1 MLVHGKVN
9 NKQEYNG
16 CDNNIS
22 KDYKMDE
29 SRIIID
35 WKEQGDDSYDIEV
48 VGYRNFKQYFSEAFY
63 SIEKPLSILSVSD
76 SSISGEVACN
86 SATSTL
92 LKYLTNIICKSVK
105 TRGHIFTE
113 EELNSKFPFVDL
125 IAIERFEEITGI
137 KFDHSKFNNRREF
150 QEYFAKWLDSQRQ

>member
-1 MLVHGKVN
+1 
-9 NKQEYNG
+9 
-16 CDNNIS
+16 
-22 KDYKMDE
+22 MDE

-48 VGYRNFKQYFSEAFY
+48 IGYRNFKQHFSEAFY
-63 SIEKPLSILSVSD
+63 SIEKPLSVLSVSD

-92 LKYLTNIICKSVK
+92 LKYLTNIIGKSVK
-105 TRGHIFTE
+105 TKGHIFTE

-150 QEYFAKWLDSQRQ
+150 QEYFAKWLESQRK

>member
-1 MLVHGKVN
+1 
-9 NKQEYNG
+9 
-16 CDNNIS
+16 
-22 KDYKMDE
+22 MDE

-48 VGYRNFKQYFSEAFY
+48 IGYRNFKQYFSEAFY
-63 SIEKPLSILSVSD
+63 SIEKPLSVLSVSD

-92 LKYLTNIICKSVK
+92 LKYLTNIIGKSVK
-105 TRGHIFTE
+105 TKGHIFTE

-150 QEYFAKWLDSQRQ
+150 QEYFDKWLDSQRQ

>member
-1 MLVHGKVN
+1 
-9 NKQEYNG
+9 
-16 CDNNIS
+16 
-22 KDYKMDE
+22 MDE

-48 VGYRNFKQYFSEAFY
+48 IGYRNFKQHFSEAFY
-63 SIEKPLSILSVSD
+63 SIEKPLSVLSVSD

-92 LKYLTNIICKSVK
+92 LKYLTNIIGKSVK
-105 TRGHIFTE
+105 TKGHIFTE

>member
-1 MLVHGKVN
+1 MN
-9 NKQEYNG
+9 
-16 CDNNIS
+16 
-22 KDYKMDE
+22 E

-48 VGYRNFKQYFSEAFY
+48 IGYRNFKQHFSEAFY
-63 SIEKPLSILSVSD
+63 SIEKPLSVLSVSD

-86 SATSTL
+86 SATNSL
-92 LKYLTNIICKSVK
+92 LKYLTNIIGKSVK

-150 QEYFAKWLDSQRQ
+150 QEYFVKWLDSQRK

>member
-1 MLVHGKVN
+1 
-9 NKQEYNG
+9 
-16 CDNNIS
+16 
-22 KDYKMDE
+22 MDE

-86 SATSTL
+86 SATNSL
-92 LKYLTNIICKSVK
+92 LKYLTNIIGKSVK

-125 IAIERFEEITGI
+125 IAIERFEEIIGI
-137 KFDHSKFNNRREF
+137 KFDHSKFSNRREF
-150 QEYFAKWLDSQRQ
+150 QEYFAKWLETQRK

>member
-1 MLVHGKVN
+1 
-9 NKQEYNG
+9 
-16 CDNNIS
+16 
-22 KDYKMDE
+22 MDE

-48 VGYRNFKQYFSEAFY
+48 TGYRNFKLYFSEAFY
-63 SIEKPLSILSVSD
+63 SIEKPLSVLSVSD
-76 SSISGEVACN
+76 SSINGEVACN

-92 LKYLTNIICKSVK
+92 LKYLTNIIGKSVK

-125 IAIERFEEITGI
+125 IAIDG
-137 KFDHSKFNNRREF
+137 RR
-150 QEYFAKWLDSQRQ
+150 

>member
-1 MLVHGKVN
+1 
-9 NKQEYNG
+9 
-16 CDNNIS
+16 
-22 KDYKMDE
+22 MDE

-35 WKEQGDDSYDIEV
+35 WKEQGDESYDIEV
-48 VGYRNFKQYFSEAFY
+48 VGYRNFKQYFSETFY
-63 SIEKPLSILSVSD
+63 SIEKPLSVLSVSD
-76 SSISGEVACN
+76 SSINGEVACN

-92 LKYLTNIICKSVK
+92 LKYLMNIIGKSIK

-150 QEYFAKWLDSQRQ
+150 QEHFAKWLDSQRQ

>member
-1 MLVHGKVN
+1 
-9 NKQEYNG
+9 
-16 CDNNIS
+16 
-22 KDYKMDE
+22 MDE

-35 WKEQGDDSYDIEV
+35 WNEQGDGSYDINV
-48 VGYRNFKQYFSEAFY
+48 VGYRNFKQHFSEAFY
-63 SIEKPLSILSVSD
+63 SIERPMSVLSVSD

-92 LKYLTNIICKSVK
+92 LKYLTNIIGKSVK
-105 TRGHIFTE
+105 TKGHIFTE

-150 QEYFAKWLDSQRQ
+150 QEYFQKWLDSQRQ

>member
-1 MLVHGKVN
+1 
-9 NKQEYNG
+9 
-16 CDNNIS
+16 
-22 KDYKMDE
+22 MDE

-48 VGYRNFKQYFSEAFY
+48 VGYRNFKQHFSEAFY
-63 SIEKPLSILSVSD
+63 SIEKPLSVLSVSD
-76 SSISGEVACN
+76 NSISGEVACN

-92 LKYLTNIICKSVK
+92 LKYLTNIIGKSVK

>member
-1 MLVHGKVN
+1 
-9 NKQEYNG
+9 
-16 CDNNIS
+16 
-22 KDYKMDE
+22 MDE

-92 LKYLTNIICKSVK
+92 LKYLTNIINKSVK
-105 TRGHIFTE
+105 TKGHIFTE
-113 EELNSKFPFVDL
+113 KELNSKFPFVDL
-125 IAIERFEEITGI
+125 IAIERFEEIIGI
-137 KFDHSKFNNRREF
+137 KFDHSKFSNRREF
-150 QEYFAKWLDSQRQ
+150 QEYFAKWLETQRK

>member
-1 MLVHGKVN
+1 
-9 NKQEYNG
+9 
-16 CDNNIS
+16 
-22 KDYKMDE
+22 MDE

-48 VGYRNFKQYFSEAFY
+48 IGYRNFKQHFSEAFY
-63 SIEKPLSILSVSD
+63 SIEKPLSVLSVSD

-86 SATSTL
+86 SATNSL
-92 LKYLTNIICKSVK
+92 LKYLTNIIGKSVK

-150 QEYFAKWLDSQRQ
+150 QEYFVKWLDSQRK

>member
-1 MLVHGKVN
+1 MFVHSKVN
-9 NKQEYNG
+9 NKREHNG

-35 WKEQGDDSYDIEV
+35 WKEQGDGSYDIEV
-48 VGYRNFKQYFSEAFY
+48 TGYRNFKQYFSEVFY
-63 SIEKPLSILSVSD
+63 SIEKPLSVLSVSD

-92 LKYLTNIICKSVK
+92 LKYPTNIISNGVK
-105 TRGHIFTE
+105 TKGHIFTE
-113 EELNSKFPFVDL
+113 KELNLKFPFVDL
-125 IAIERFEEITGI
+125 IVIERFEEITGI
-137 KFDHSKFNNRREF
+137 RFDHSKFNNRREF
-150 QEYFAKWLDSQRQ
+150 QEYFAKWLDSKR

>member
-1 MLVHGKVN
+1 
-9 NKQEYNG
+9 
-16 CDNNIS
+16 
-22 KDYKMDE
+22 MDE

-35 WKEQGDDSYDIEV
+35 WNEQGDGSYDINV
-48 VGYRNFKQYFSEAFY
+48 VGYRNFKQHFSEAFY
-63 SIEKPLSILSVSD
+63 SIERPMSVLSVSD

-92 LKYLTNIICKSVK
+92 LKYLTNIIGKSVK

-125 IAIERFEEITGI
+125 IVIERFEEITGI

-150 QEYFAKWLDSQRQ
+150 QEHFAKWLDSQRQ

>member
-1 MLVHGKVN
+1 
-9 NKQEYNG
+9 
-16 CDNNIS
+16 
-22 KDYKMDE
+22 MDE

-35 WKEQGDDSYDIEV
+35 WKEQGDDSYDIKV
-48 VGYRNFKQYFSEAFY
+48 IGYRNFKQHFSEAFY
-63 SIEKPLSILSVSD
+63 SIEKPLSVLSVSD

-86 SATSTL
+86 SATNSL
-92 LKYLTNIICKSVK
+92 LKYLTNIIGKSVK

-113 EELNSKFPFVDL
+113 EELNLKFPFVDL

-150 QEYFAKWLDSQRQ
+150 QEYFVKWLDSQRK

>member
-1 MLVHGKVN
+1 
-9 NKQEYNG
+9 
-16 CDNNIS
+16 
-22 KDYKMDE
+22 MDE
-29 SRIIID
+29 SRIVID

-63 SIEKPLSILSVSD
+63 SIEKPLSVLSVSD

-92 LKYLTNIICKSVK
+92 LKYLTNIIGKSVK
-105 TRGHIFTE
+105 TKGHIFTE

-150 QEYFAKWLDSQRQ
+150 QEYFQKWLDSQRQ

>member
-1 MLVHGKVN
+1 
-9 NKQEYNG
+9 
-16 CDNNIS
+16 
-22 KDYKMDE
+22 MDE
-29 SRIIID
+29 SRIVID

-63 SIEKPLSILSVSD
+63 SIEKPLSVLSVSD

-86 SATSTL
+86 SATNTL
-92 LKYLTNIICKSVK
+92 LKYLTNIIGKSVK
-105 TRGHIFTE
+105 TKGHIFTE

-150 QEYFAKWLDSQRQ
+150 QEYFQKWLDSQRQ

>member
-1 MLVHGKVN
+1 
-9 NKQEYNG
+9 
-16 CDNNIS
+16 
-22 KDYKMDE
+22 MDE

-35 WKEQGDDSYDIEV
+35 WNEQGDDLYDINV
-48 VGYRNFKQYFSEAFY
+48 VGYRNFKQHFSEAFY
-63 SIEKPLSILSVSD
+63 SIDRPMSVLSVSD

-92 LKYLTNIICKSVK
+92 LKHLTNIISNRVK
-105 TRGHIFTE
+105 TKGHIFTE
-113 EELNSKFPFVDL
+113 KELNLKFPFVDL

-150 QEYFAKWLDSQRQ
+150 QEYFQKWLKEEKK